1 MRSRGQVGGSR
12 LQILLCCVVLKWERK
27 LKGEDGEEGLN
38 RKGRWASARR
48 RQLV

>member
-1 MRSRGQVGGSR
+1 MTSWKFEIADFVV
-12 LQILLCCVVLKWERK
+12 LCCVVLKWERK
-27 LKGEDGEEGLN
+27 LKGEVGEEGLN